1 VNLEAG
7 VCENWCHV
15 EYLGLLSSDEVGN
28 FFFTLLCF
36 FAIFS
41 FLNLVNNQLGCLY
54 CFVVCLF
61 FFLGVCSMV
70 VLANGF
76 PLCMLFI
83 LIQ

>member
-61 FFLGVCSMV
+61 FFWVFVPWWSLLMVSLFVC
-70 VLANGF
+70 
-76 PLCMLFI
+76 CLF
-83 LIQ
+83 